1 MSNESKPAPDEGD
14 PTEAETIQ
22 APIERHAFPPTS
34 LTEVMNSLGDDPSS
48 QQALASLCSKYWYP
62 LYAFLRR
69 GGHSTEDA
77 QDLTQGFFAQF
88 LSGKGFAGFDPER
101 AKLRTYMLG
110 ALKHYESSD
119 RRQKATLKRGGG
131 YEFVSFDWM
140 TAERW
145 YGAEPANIDSPDT
158 IFHRR
163 WAITLLAGAH
173 DALRESYEKKGK
185 AEQFEVLHVFL
196 DGKPDNTS
204 QEEAAKRLG
213 ISLPAA
219 KMAISRMRDRRRQ
232 IMRAEIGKTVSSPEQ
247 IDGEIAHLIGL
258 FQPHGEGG
266 GI

>member
-1 MSNESKPAPDEGD
+1 
-14 PTEAETIQ
+14 
-22 APIERHAFPPTS
+22 
-34 LTEVMNSLGDDPSS
+34 MNSLGDDPRS

-101 AKLRTYMLG
+101 AKLRPYMLG

-119 RRQKATLKRGGG
+119 RREKAALKRGGG

-145 YGAEPANIDSPDT
+145 YGAEPTYIDSPET
-158 IFHRR
+158 MFHRR
-163 WAITLLAGAH
+163 WAITLLASAH

-185 AEQFEVLHVFL
+185 QELFEVLHVFL
-196 DGKPDNTS
+196 DGKPDDTS
-204 QEEAAKRLG
+204 QEEAATQLG
-213 ISLPAA
+213 MSLPAT

-232 IMRAEIGKTVSSPEQ
+232 IMRAEIGKTVASPEQ

-258 FQPHGEGG
+258 FQPIGEGG

>member
-1 MSNESKPAPDEGD
+1 MSNEKPPPPEEGD

-22 APIERHAFPPTS
+22 GPVEKYAFPPTS
-34 LTEVMNSLGDDPSS
+34 LTEVIKSLGDDPGS
-48 QQALASLCSKYWYP
+48 QKALASLCSKYWYP

-77 QDLTQGFFAQF
+77 QDLTQGFFAEF
-88 LSGKGFAGFDPER
+88 LSGRGFAGFDPER

-110 ALKHYESSD
+110 ALKHYESNS
-119 RRQKATLKRGGG
+119 RREKAALKRGGG

-145 YGAEPANIDSPDT
+145 YGAEPAHIDSPDT

-163 WAITLLAGAH
+163 WAITLLGTAH
-173 DALRESYEKKGK
+173 EILRESYEKKDK
-185 AEQFEVLHVFL
+185 SELFEALHIFL
-196 DGKPDNTS
+196 DGKPDNSS
-204 QEEAAKRLG
+204 QEESAARLG
-213 ISLPAA
+213 MSLAA
-219 KMAISRMRDRRRQ
+219 TKMAISRMRDQRRQ
-232 IMRAEIGKTVSSPEQ
+232 IMRAEIGKTVASPEQ